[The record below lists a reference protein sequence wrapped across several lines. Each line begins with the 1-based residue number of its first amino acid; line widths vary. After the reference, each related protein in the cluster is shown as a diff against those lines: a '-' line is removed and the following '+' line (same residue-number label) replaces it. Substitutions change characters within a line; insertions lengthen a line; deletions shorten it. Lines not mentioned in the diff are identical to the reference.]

1 MTDTVQVREY
11 FDSFIATMQD
21 ATVEAARALAYRI
34 LEHAQANIRKNDQ
47 IDTGFMVNSGY
58 VIWPDGSDYDAAK
71 GAAENQ
77 TTGKDGKPVDHT
89 GDMAEAFQLPADASA
104 GVVFGAVY
112 SVYQENINPFLYPAG
127 QAAGAEFNATVEAV
141 YKRFA
146 KDDSGNWVDAGKV
159 ARK

>member
-1 MTDTVQVREY
+1 MTDQVVVKEY
-11 FDSFIATMQD
+11 FDSFIATMDD

-77 TTGKDGKPVDHT
+77 TTDKDGKPVDHT
-89 GDMAEAFQLPADASA
+89 GDMAEVFQLPADASA
-104 GVVFGAVY
+104 GVVFGAIY

-127 QAAGAEFNATVEAV
+127 QDEG
-141 YKRFA
+141 
-146 KDDSGNWVDAGKV
+146 GNWVDTGKV
-159 ARK
+159 VRHA